1 MLKHFLLPALA
12 ASVCISSSAQ
22 SYIEMPRSEKGYV
35 EFDQVP
41 GIYMAD
47 GETQIYL
54 KEENTDTGLYTFTFL
69 NNDFTNKDVIQF
81 QAPMNN
87 SQSPNIWYNIYDLT
101 KGEYL
106 YKESNY
112 FTQTLF
118 NSDNDYEFLVPIY
131 GSETFEHMMST
142 MYKAI
147 GYKIVNT
154 KGDTIY
160 TFLFPEKQYN
170 EGIYGD
176 TRVYV
181 FSDKIVLVFNTK
193 EDNSTQAYD
202 YTYHTLAY
210 AIDRNG
216 TGANKNVKLASDRIV
231 VAPTLLTNREPVNVE
246 LGYQEHPCSITVFSA
261 TGAMVYNTMA
271 PAGTDLITIPAN
283 TLPHGMNIVHIT
295 DGKSINQSTKLII
308 R

>member
-22 SYIEMPRSEKGYV
+22 SPVDLTQNDRGYTSIYV
-35 EFDQVP
+35 LP
-41 GIYMAD
+41 GAYMAN
-47 GETQIYL
+47 GETVFYYGG
-54 KEENTDTGLYTFTFL
+54 ENTDTGLWTFDIL
-69 NNDFTNKDVIQF
+69 NNDATIREKIQF
-81 QAPMNN
+81 QAPMNLN
-87 SQSPNIWYNIYDLT
+87 NSPNIYYDINDLT
-101 KGEYL
+101 DGKNCSET
-106 YKESNY
+106 SVH

-131 GSETFEHMMST
+131 GSETIESMMNT
-142 MYKAI
+142 MYKTI

-154 KGDTIY
+154 KGSELY
-160 TFLFPEKQYN
+160 TFLFPEKQYTDITGAEN
-170 EGIYGD
+170 
-176 TRVYV
+176 VYV
-181 FSDKIVLVFNTK
+181 FSDKIVFIFNAK
-193 EDNSTQAYD
+193 EDDPTQVYGGI
-202 YTYHTLAY
+202 YHTLAY
-210 AIDRNG
+210 VIDRNG
-216 TGANKNVKLASDRIV
+216 IGANKNVKLASDRIV

-261 TGAMVYNTMA
+261 AGAMVYNTMA